1 MRKKE
6 LRVIVSFS
14 TTTQAIAM
22 EVAAVSEGLEGRLIP
37 IPLQITAD
45 CGLAWSEP
53 VRTKEVLEKVLE
65 EKHLEYDRM
74 TELVI

>member
-22 EVAAVSEGLEGRLIP
+22 EEAAVSEGLEGRLIP

-45 CGLAWSEP
+45 CGLAWSE
-53 VRTKEVLEKVLE
+53 
-65 EKHLEYDRM
+65 KHLEYDRM

>member
-22 EVAAVSEGLEGRLIP
+22 EEGGLSEALEGRLIP